1 MSITPSFRIA
11 LAFFILFQTEVQAK
25 NNDPCSD
32 GTLKGWAL
40 RAGYSAAD
48 CAPAQTPPNTAPAVQ
63 ITHPADGA
71 QFEEGVVLAL
81 SAVADDTQ
89 DGDLSTAVVWS
100 PVMAPTAAGT
110 HVITA
115 SVSDSGGLTASTQV
129 TITIMAKAPAPVP
142 APNSAP
148 EITILSPESGAQFN
162 DGMAIDLNAT
172 ARDAQDGDL
181 SATIVWQPSGSN
193 GGSVVLP
200 TGEHVLTAS
209 VTDSGGLTVTRDLV
223 VTVTEPVV
231 ATTGSVELK
240 WLIPLTR
247 ENGDPLSPSE
257 LRGYEIYV
265 VHEESNA
272 DRIIAVND
280 ATIDNYVVEDLA
292 EGTHHFAIVAIDIN
306 GLKSALSES
315 VSKIVTGGESIVAAQ

>member
-32 GTLKGWAL
+32 GTLKGWAR

-48 CAPAQTPPNTAPAVQ
+48 CAPA
-63 ITHPADGA
+63 
-71 QFEEGVVLAL
+71 
-81 SAVADDTQ
+81 
-89 DGDLSTAVVWS
+89 
-100 PVMAPTAAGT
+100 
-110 HVITA
+110 
-115 SVSDSGGLTASTQV
+115 
-129 TITIMAKAPAPVP
+129 P

-148 EITILSPESGAQFN
+148 EITILSPESGAQFT

-231 ATTGSVELK
+231 ATTGSAALR
-240 WLIPLTR
+240 WLVPLTR
-247 ENGDPLSPSE
+247 ENGEPLSPSE
-257 LRGYEIYV
+257 LGGYEIYV
-265 VHEESNA
+265 AHEESNA

-292 EGTHHFAIVAIDIN
+292 DGTHHFAIVAIDIN

-315 VSKIVTGGESIVAAQ
+315 VSEVVTGGESIVAAQP